1 MPDTASTA
9 GPPDVLAVM
18 DHEVI
23 LRGQQYSA
31 TREPIDCVLYLS
43 RALYHAA
50 IDAWLDAKMSSAAGI
65 GAIEWAGLTLR
76 QGRAWVPTDGGPL
89 NVLAYD
95 AAGFS
100 VDMEH

>member
-1 MPDTASTA
+1 MMSGTASTA
-9 GPPDVLAVM
+9 GPPDVLAVT

-31 TREPIDCVLYLS
+31 PREPIECVLYVS

-50 IDAWLDAKMSSAAGI
+50 IDAW
-65 GAIEWAGLTLR
+65 TLR